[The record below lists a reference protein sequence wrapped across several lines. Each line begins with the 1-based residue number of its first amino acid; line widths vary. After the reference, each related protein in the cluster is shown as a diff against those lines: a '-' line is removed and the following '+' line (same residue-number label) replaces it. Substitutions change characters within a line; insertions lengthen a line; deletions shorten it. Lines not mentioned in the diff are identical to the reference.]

1 MWRSML
7 ASSVL
12 VNPGL
17 SLQHDKHRITSLVE
31 FKSADKVPTINQD
44 TYQTARAAT
53 QAVVNR
59 SLSIGKDA
67 CHNHGVL
74 NFDEMTLVVSKFLYD
89 GEC

>member
-1 MWRSML
+1 L
-7 ASSVL
+7 ILQVL

-17 SLQHDKHRITSLVE
+17 SLQHDKHRIIKPVE
-31 FKSADKVPTINQD
+31 FKSADKAPTINQD

-67 CHNHGVL
+67 CRNHGVL
-74 NFDEMTLVVSKFLYD
+74 NFGEMTLVVSKFLYD